1 MATMAMSLR
10 VVVPPHPLIGHW
22 LTVLRDQHT
31 PQPLYATATA
41 ELGRWLTYEALRD
54 WLPHRRMA
62 VQTDL
67 AATEGD
73 VVDTDVSLLA
83 LPVLTSG
90 LGLWSGGQSVLPAAR
105 VAHPVLTADRG
116 IQGLPAAISDRA
128 GVLVF
133 IDQIASGERLMRLLN
148 VLKERGVEGR
158 RLRILTTLAAAPGLK
173 LLGEQC
179 PELTIYTACI
189 DAAVNSSGRIV
200 PGIGAVAERLFGAP
214 ALDAGGEP
222 V

>member
-1 MATMAMSLR
+1 MAMSLR

-54 WLPHRRMA
+54 WLPHRRIA
-62 VQTDL
+62 VRTDL

-73 VVDTDVSLLA
+73 VVDSDVSLLA
-83 LPVLTSG
+83 LPVLTTG
-90 LGLWSGGQSVLPAAR
+90 LGLWSGAQSVLPAAR
-105 VAHPVLTADRG
+105 VAHPVFTEDRG
-116 IQGLPAAISDRA
+116 VQGLPAAVSERA

-133 IDQIASGERLMRLLN
+133 IDQIASGVRLVNLLN
-148 VLKERGVEGR
+148 ALKKRGVEGR
-158 RLRILTTLAAAPGLK
+158 RLRVVTALAAAPGLK

-179 PELTIYTACI
+179 PDLNLYTACI
-189 DAAVNSSGRIV
+189 DAELDAAGRIV
-200 PGIGAVAERLFGAP
+200 PGIGSVADRLFGSP
-214 ALDAGGEP
+214 SLDTDLPSA
-222 V
+222 